1 MSQHLSAILVRYK
14 KSESKHS
21 MTFRSPRSFI
31 IFGFLITLLLFI
43 PHAGFPQ
50 NLPSKS
56 PQAFQELFDYSL
68 KEKKGLTFFVQGQT
82 IPGVVIRMI
91 GDDAI
96 EVRNQTSNRIIIRL
110 DRIDAVAAN

>member
-1 MSQHLSAILVRYK
+1 MKRCAVR
-14 KSESKHS
+14 S
-21 MTFRSPRSFI
+21 
-31 IFGFLITLLLFI
+31 LITIGCGGALLLLTLASGTAFS
-43 PHAGFPQ
+43 Q
-50 NLPSKS
+50 SPSNKS

-82 IPGVVIRMI
+82 IPGVVTKIL